1 MNSHETEALAR
12 AALLSGRS
20 LNDPEATPFG
30 AVVIDPH
37 GRLLA
42 GRAGS
47 ATRHAE
53 IDALESAA
61 AARSDLVGCTLV
73 LSAHPCSACL
83 EHASSLG
90 ITRIVYA
97 LDGEPQRELP
107 GLELVQARPGPERH
121 LCEVLAQRWASSV
134 APSLA

>member
-37 GRLLA
+37 GRVLA

-53 IDALESAA
+53 IDALEE
-61 AARSDLVGCTLV
+61 ARTTRADLVGCTV
-73 LSAHPCSACL
+73 VSSAHPCSDCL
-83 EHASSLG
+83 EHAASLG

-97 LDGEPQRELP
+97 LDGESDRELP
-107 GLELVQARPGPERH
+107 GLELVQARPGPERR
-121 LCEVLAQRWASSV
+121 LCEVLAQRWASGV